1 MSKNEIWIEFQ
12 NLLEKIYESQSLVRK
27 ENKFLNKN
35 QNMTQYINIFTNKVK
50 EFKETEIQVLNE
62 LLSMILFNF
71 FLFEYDNF

>member
-1 MSKNEIWIEFQ
+1 M
-12 NLLEKIYESQSLVRK
+12 EKIYESQSLVRK

>member
-62 LLSMILFNF
+62 LLSIILFNF

>member
-1 MSKNEIWIEFQ
+1 M
-12 NLLEKIYESQSLVRK
+12 EKIYESQSLVRK

-62 LLSMILFNF
+62 LLSIILFNF

>member
-35 QNMTQYINIFTNKVK
+35 QNMTQYINIFTNKAK

-62 LLSMILFNF
+62 LLSIILFNF